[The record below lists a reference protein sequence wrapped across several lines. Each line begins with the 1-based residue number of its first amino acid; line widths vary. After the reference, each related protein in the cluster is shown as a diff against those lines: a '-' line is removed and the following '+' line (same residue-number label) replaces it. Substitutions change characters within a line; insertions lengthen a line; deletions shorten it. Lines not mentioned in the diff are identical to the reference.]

1 MTEAG
6 TGIETST
13 DTEMALLTLETLVT
27 IRRIAP
33 EEAVHVLDTVLVR
46 EKIVVATDIEAG
58 AEIEPTVAEET
69 ILVIGVVDEG
79 MAPLTPDVLLDGMG
93 VGIEARG
100 SLAESLVRYVIY
112 HINCVVY
119 LGLR

>member
-13 DTEMALLTLETLVT
+13 DIEIALLILETLVT
-27 IRRIAP
+27 IRPIAP
-33 EEAVHVLDTVLVR
+33 EEAVRVLDTALVR

-58 AEIEPTVAEET
+58 VGIEPTVADEM

-112 HINCVVY
+112 NIGCVVY
-119 LGLR
+119 PGLR

>member
-13 DTEMALLTLETLVT
+13 DIEIALLILETLVT
-27 IRRIAP
+27 IHPIAP
-33 EEAVHVLDTVLVR
+33 EEAVHVLGTVLVR

-58 AEIEPTVAEET
+58 AGIEPTVADEM

-79 MAPLTPDVLLDGMG
+79 MAPLTPDVLLDGI

-112 HINCVVY
+112 LSLIHI
-119 LGLR
+119 